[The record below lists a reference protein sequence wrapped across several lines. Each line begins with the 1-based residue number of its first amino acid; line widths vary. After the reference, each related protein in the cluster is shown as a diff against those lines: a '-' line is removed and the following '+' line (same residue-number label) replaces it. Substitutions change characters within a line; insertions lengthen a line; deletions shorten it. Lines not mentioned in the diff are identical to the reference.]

1 MTSLEGRRI
10 VVTREEPGEGPLSRA
25 LLESGAVPLVAP
37 TVEVVALH
45 DSDERRDL
53 LPPLDA
59 VDWLVVTSPRTVD
72 LLADAGVFDGP
83 PPAGL
88 RVAAAGAR
96 TGAHLAAVGWPADR
110 IPEAAGAE
118 PLLQTFLSSLE
129 GERAPGLGPGSR
141 VLFPASAQAGTALP
155 RGLEDAGFDVVR
167 IDLYAPR
174 PVPQDPVWWRE
185 QVRDGVDALTF
196 TSPSAVDGLTRGL
209 EDAAV
214 LATLRERPA
223 GVQGPTTARAA
234 RHAGWAEV
242 VEARPRTFEGLVDAL
257 GAWFPD
263 PGPSLPTL
271 DRLRP

>member
-53 LPPLDA
+53 LPPLDE

-72 LLADAGVFDGP
+72 LLADAGVFDDP
-83 PPAGL
+83 PPTGL

-110 IPEAAGAE
+110 VPEDAGAE
-118 PLLQTFLSSLE
+118 PLLATLLAGLE
-129 GERAPGLGPGSR
+129 GAGGRAEGPGGR

-155 RGLEDAGFDVVR
+155 RGLADAGFDVVR

-174 PVPQDPVWWRE
+174 PLPQDPTWWQE
-185 QVRDGVDALTF
+185 QLHRGLDALTF
-196 TSPSAVDGLTRGL
+196 SSPSAVDGLARGL
-209 EDAAV
+209 EEAALMTSLRV
-214 LATLRERPA
+214 LPV

-234 RHAGWAEV
+234 RAAGWSEV
-242 VEARPRTFEGLVDAL
+242 VEARPRTFQGLVDAL

-263 PGPSLPTL
+263 PTRSNTTL
-271 DRLRP
+271 DRLHT